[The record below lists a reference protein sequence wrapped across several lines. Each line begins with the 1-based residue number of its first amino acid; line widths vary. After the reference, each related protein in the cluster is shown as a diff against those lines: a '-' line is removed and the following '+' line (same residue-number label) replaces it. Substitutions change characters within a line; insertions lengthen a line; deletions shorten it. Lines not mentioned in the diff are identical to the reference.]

1 MWSLYNNALVKLNSD
16 GYAQKSREVTGTIRS
31 IMSSIP
37 QNIRLGMF
45 ASDADPFPVRYK
57 SFELFLWQGHILA
70 VREYFRVNNR
80 YTLKDN

>member
-45 ASDADPFPVRYK
+45 ASDADPFPVRYTEK
-57 SFELFLWQGHILA
+57 NENGGLLNLQKCI
-70 VREYFRVNNR
+70 
-80 YTLKDN
+80 